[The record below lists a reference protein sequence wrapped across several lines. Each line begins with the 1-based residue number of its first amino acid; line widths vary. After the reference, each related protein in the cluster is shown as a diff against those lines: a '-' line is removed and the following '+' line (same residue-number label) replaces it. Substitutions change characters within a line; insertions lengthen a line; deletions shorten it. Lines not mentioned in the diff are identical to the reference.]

1 MKNRQNRNGIT
12 RRFSSALLALGII
25 FSSNMTTA
33 WAEPNDNVD
42 EVNEVDEQPKETPAQ
57 ETTTTVTET
66 PVTETNVTETPVTE
80 TTVTE
85 TTEIPEPTPAEAWF
99 NGNES
104 LEEYNRKVDEYNEYA
119 EAYNRSVD
127 EAYEA
132 AVEETNRQ
140 NAEIDQHN
148 EAEAERVRAAE
159 EANAKA
165 IQEAEEANAKIDE
178 ENAAEEARVNEHNS
192 SEDAK
197 AEASRQA
204 KEQAEKDN
212 EEIAAHNEA
221 VAKYE
226 EEKVQYDADYAQYQ
240 KDLAMEERILAAGYA
255 SVEAYN
261 QMIERNYNGPAKQSV
276 EKNANANVVTV
287 KDTYTVTEAAE
298 KAGAK
303 VTVHIEHV
311 FEGTDVTYV
320 EDFEIDRNDILNVKS
335 IAALGNSTQPGYASL
350 YYKTDDEHSMGY
362 WVPWIEFGYNAN
374 YVNSSWNCGEEYEVS
389 YKDGTIRRGDR
400 EEIVAIYN
408 YVWIPQ
414 KTYKT
419 YNTPTAPTEL
429 VNPGERKDLVEV
441 PELYTPEYEQ
451 FVKKDHVTA
460 AIEEIAAANF
470 LEKLRAPEKRAYL
483 ALLRHRERIVTPE
496 RDSDPDPRPAP
507 SADPTPIYIPIP
519 EFDESLA
526 EPEPVNPVIT
536 PAAPVIQP
544 AVTENVYEVIEEELA
559 PAAAP
564 VNNEPAGKPTEVVEL
579 ADEVLPLV
587 RPVKYWALINLICAA
602 ITTLFGLGMLVSFLK
617 KRDNDEDEETETEVI
632 ETEESEEEEKKRM
645 KSKLLGLLPA
655 VGSIVL
661 FLLTEDMHNRMRLF
675 DKWTIWM
682 IALALVNIALA
693 YLTRNREEDESDEN
707 RTEEANA

>member
-1 MKNRQNRNGIT
+1 MKNRQNRNGT
-12 RRFSSALLALGII
+12 MRRFASALLALGII
-25 FSSNMTTA
+25 FSSNMSTA
-33 WAEPNDNVD
+33 WAESDDDAN
-42 EVNEVDEQPKETPAQ
+42 EVNEVREEPKEAPAQ
-57 ETTTTVTET
+57 ETTTTTT
-66 PVTETNVTETPVTE
+66 TVTETPVTE

-85 TTEIPEPTPAEAWF
+85 TPVTETVVTEMTEIPEPTPAEAWF

-104 LEEYNRKVDEYNEYA
+104 FEEYNRKVDEYNEYA
-119 EAYNRSVD
+119 EAYNKSVD

-165 IQEAEEANAKIDE
+165 VQAAEEANAKIDE
-178 ENAAEEARVNEHNS
+178 ENAAEEARVNAHNS

-212 EEIAAHNEA
+212 EEITAHNEA

-261 QMIERNYNGPAKQSV
+261 QMIERKYNGPAIQSV

-287 KDTYTVTEAAE
+287 QDTYTVTEAAE

-350 YYKTDDEHSMGY
+350 YYKTDDDHSMGY

-460 AIEEIAAANF
+460 AIEEIAAANI
-470 LEKLRAPEKRAYL
+470 LEKLKAPEKRAYL
-483 ALLRHRERIVTPE
+483 ALLRHRERIVAPE

-507 SADPTPIYIPIP
+507 SAEPTPIYIPIP
-519 EFDESLA
+519 EFDEPLA
-526 EPEPVNPVIT
+526 EPEPVTPAIT
-536 PAAPVIQP
+536 PAAPVNQP
-544 AVTENVYEVIEEELA
+544 AVTEAVYEVIADDIA
-559 PAAAP
+559 PAATP

-617 KRDNDEDEETETEVI
+617 KRDNDEDEEI
-632 ETEESEEEEKKRM
+632 ETEESEEEKKRM

>member
-1 MKNRQNRNGIT
+1 MKNRQNRNGT
-12 RRFSSALLALGII
+12 MRRFASAILALGII
-25 FSSNMTTA
+25 FSSNMSTA
-33 WAEPNDNVD
+33 WAEPDDDVN
-42 EVNEVDEQPKETPAQ
+42 EVNEVREEPKEAPAQ
-57 ETTTTVTET
+57 ETTTTTVTET
-66 PVTETNVTETPVTE
+66 PVTETIVTETPVTE
-80 TTVTE
+80 TVVTE
-85 TTEIPEPTPAEAWF
+85 TTEIPDPTPAEAWF

-104 LEEYNRKVDEYNEYA
+104 FEEYNRKVDEYNEYA

-165 IQEAEEANAKIDE
+165 IQAAEEANAKIDE

-212 EEIAAHNEA
+212 EEITAHNEA

-226 EEKVQYDADYAQYQ
+226 KEKVQYDADYAQYQ

-287 KDTYTVTEAAE
+287 QDTYTVTEAAE

-429 VNPGERKDLVEV
+429 VNPGERKSLVEV

-460 AIEEIAAANF
+460 AIEEIAAANI
-470 LEKLRAPEKRAYL
+470 LEKLKAPEKRAYL

-519 EFDESLA
+519 EFNEPLA
-526 EPEPVNPVIT
+526 EPEPIVPAIT

-544 AVTENVYEVIEEELA
+544 AVPEAVYEVIEEELA

-579 ADEVLPLV
+579 AEEVLPLV
-587 RPVKYWALINLICAA
+587 RPVKYWALINLICVAV
-602 ITTLFGLGMLVSFLK
+602 TTLFGLGMLVSFLK
-617 KRDNDEDEETETEVI
+617 KRDNDEDEEI
-632 ETEESEEEEKKRM
+632 KTEESEEEKKRM

-682 IALALVNIALA
+682 IALALVNVALA

>member
-1 MKNRQNRNGIT
+1 MKNRQNRNGT
-12 RRFSSALLALGII
+12 MRRFASALLALGII
-25 FSSNMTTA
+25 FSSNMSTA
-33 WAEPNDNVD
+33 WAEPDDDVN
-42 EVNEVDEQPKETPAQ
+42 EVNEVREEPKEAPAQ
-57 ETTTTVTET
+57 ETTNTTVTET
-66 PVTETNVTETPVTE
+66 PVTETIVTETPVTE
-80 TTVTE
+80 TVVTE
-85 TTEIPEPTPAEAWF
+85 TTEIPDPTPAEAWF

-104 LEEYNRKVDEYNEYA
+104 FEEYNRKVDEYNEYA
-119 EAYNRSVD
+119 EAYNKSVD

-165 IQEAEEANAKIDE
+165 IQAAEEANAKIDE

-212 EEIAAHNEA
+212 EEITAHNEA

-287 KDTYTVTEAAE
+287 QDTYTVTEAAE

-429 VNPGERKDLVEV
+429 VNPGERKSLVEV

-460 AIEEIAAANF
+460 AIEEIAAANI
-470 LEKLRAPEKRAYL
+470 LEKLKAPEKRAYL

-519 EFDESLA
+519 EFDEPLA
-526 EPEPVNPVIT
+526 EPKPIVPAIT

-544 AVTENVYEVIEEELA
+544 AVPEAVYEVIEEELA

-587 RPVKYWALINLICAA
+587 RPMKYWALINLICVAV
-602 ITTLFGLGMLVSFLK
+602 TTLFGLGMLVSFLK
-617 KRDNDEDEETETEVI
+617 KRDNDEDEEI

-682 IALALVNIALA
+682 IALALVNVALA

>member
-1 MKNRQNRNGIT
+1 MKNRQNRNGT
-12 RRFSSALLALGII
+12 MRRFASAILALGII
-25 FSSNMTTA
+25 FSSNMSTA
-33 WAEPNDNVD
+33 WAEPDDNAD
-42 EVNEVDEQPKETPAQ
+42 EVNEVNEQPKETPAQ

-85 TTEIPEPTPAEAWF
+85 TTEIPDPTPAEAWF

-165 IQEAEEANAKIDE
+165 IQAAEEANAKIDE

-212 EEIAAHNEA
+212 EEITAHNEA

-287 KDTYTVTEAAE
+287 QDTYTVTEAAE

-408 YVWIPQ
+408 YVWVPQ
-414 KTYKT
+414 RTYKT

-441 PELYTPEYEQ
+441 PDLYTPEYEQ

-460 AIEEIAAANF
+460 AIEEIAAANI
-470 LEKLRAPEKRAYL
+470 LEKLKAPEKRAYL
-483 ALLRHRERIVTPE
+483 ALLRHRERIVAPE

-519 EFDESLA
+519 EFNEPLA
-526 EPEPVNPVIT
+526 EPEHIVPAIT

-544 AVTENVYEVIEEELA
+544 AVPEAVYEVIEEELA

-617 KRDNDEDEETETEVI
+617 KRDNDEDEEI

-661 FLLTEDMHNRMRLF
+661 FLLTEDMRNPMRLF

-682 IALALVNIALA
+682 IALALVNVALA

>member
-1 MKNRQNRNGIT
+1 MKNRQNRNGT
-12 RRFSSALLALGII
+12 MRRFASAILALGII
-25 FSSNMTTA
+25 FSSNMSTA
-33 WAEPNDNVD
+33 WAEPDDDVN
-42 EVNEVDEQPKETPAQ
+42 EVNEVREEPKEAPAQ
-57 ETTTTVTET
+57 ETTTTTVTET
-66 PVTETNVTETPVTE
+66 PVTETIVTETPVTE
-80 TTVTE
+80 TVVTE
-85 TTEIPEPTPAEAWF
+85 TTEIPDPTPAEAWF

-104 LEEYNRKVDEYNEYA
+104 FEEYNRKVDEYNEYA

-165 IQEAEEANAKIDE
+165 IQAAEEANAKIDE

-212 EEIAAHNEA
+212 EEITAHNEA

-287 KDTYTVTEAAE
+287 QDTYTVTEAAE

-429 VNPGERKDLVEV
+429 VNPGERKSLVEV

-460 AIEEIAAANF
+460 AIEEIAAANI
-470 LEKLRAPEKRAYL
+470 LEKLKAPEKRAYL

-519 EFDESLA
+519 EFNEPLA
-526 EPEPVNPVIT
+526 EPEPIVPAIT

-544 AVTENVYEVIEEELA
+544 AVPEAVYEVIEEELA

-579 ADEVLPLV
+579 AEEVLPLV
-587 RPVKYWALINLICAA
+587 RPVKYWALINLICVAV
-602 ITTLFGLGMLVSFLK
+602 TTLFGLGMLVSFLK
-617 KRDNDEDEETETEVI
+617 KRDNDEDEEI
-632 ETEESEEEEKKRM
+632 KTEESEEEKKRM

-682 IALALVNIALA
+682 IALALVNVALA

>member
-1 MKNRQNRNGIT
+1 MKNRQNRNGTT
-12 RRFSSALLALGII
+12 RRFASAILALGII
-25 FSSNMTTA
+25 FSSNMSTA
-33 WAEPNDNVD
+33 WAEPDDDVN
-42 EVNEVDEQPKETPAQ
+42 EVNEVREEPKEAPAQ
-57 ETTTTVTET
+57 ETTTTTVTENPVTETIVTET
-66 PVTETNVTETPVTE
+66 PVTETV
-80 TTVTE
+80 VTE
-85 TTEIPEPTPAEAWF
+85 TTEIPDPTPAEAWF

-104 LEEYNRKVDEYNEYA
+104 FEEYNRKVDEYNEYA

-165 IQEAEEANAKIDE
+165 IQAAEEANAKIDE

-212 EEIAAHNEA
+212 EEITAHNEA

-287 KDTYTVTEAAE
+287 QDTYTVTEAAE

-429 VNPGERKDLVEV
+429 VNPGERKSLVEV

-460 AIEEIAAANF
+460 AIEEIAAANI
-470 LEKLRAPEKRAYL
+470 LEKLKAPEKRAYL

-519 EFDESLA
+519 EFDEPLA
-526 EPEPVNPVIT
+526 EPEPIVPAMT
-536 PAAPVIQP
+536 PAAPVTQP
-544 AVTENVYEVIEEELA
+544 AVTETVYEVIEEELA

-602 ITTLFGLGMLVSFLK
+602 VTTLFGLGMLVSFLK
-617 KRDNDEDEETETEVI
+617 KRDNDEDEEI

-682 IALALVNIALA
+682 IALALVNVALA

>member
-1 MKNRQNRNGIT
+1 MKNRQNRNGT
-12 RRFSSALLALGII
+12 MRRFASAILALGII
-25 FSSNMTTA
+25 FSSNMSTA
-33 WAEPNDNVD
+33 WAEPDDNAD
-42 EVNEVDEQPKETPAQ
+42 EVNEVNEQPKETPAQ

-85 TTEIPEPTPAEAWF
+85 TTEIPDPTPAEAWF

-165 IQEAEEANAKIDE
+165 IQAAEEANAKIDE

-212 EEIAAHNEA
+212 EEITAHNEA

-287 KDTYTVTEAAE
+287 QDTYTVTEAAE

-408 YVWIPQ
+408 YVWVPQ
-414 KTYKT
+414 RTYKT

-441 PELYTPEYEQ
+441 PDLYTPEYEQ

-460 AIEEIAAANF
+460 AIEEIAAAHI
-470 LEKLRAPEKRAYL
+470 LEKLKAPEKRAYL
-483 ALLRHRERIVTPE
+483 ALLRHRERIVAPE

-519 EFDESLA
+519 EFNEPLA
-526 EPEPVNPVIT
+526 EPEPIVPAIT

-617 KRDNDEDEETETEVI
+617 KRDNDEDEEI

-661 FLLTEDMHNRMRLF
+661 FLLTEDMRNPMRLF

-682 IALALVNIALA
+682 IALALVNVALA

>member
-1 MKNRQNRNGIT
+1 MKNRQNRNGT
-12 RRFSSALLALGII
+12 MRRFASAILALGII
-25 FSSNMTTA
+25 FSSNMSTA
-33 WAEPNDNVD
+33 WAEPDDNAD
-42 EVNEVDEQPKETPAQ
+42 EVNEVNEQPKETPAQ

-85 TTEIPEPTPAEAWF
+85 TTEIPDPTPAEAWF

-165 IQEAEEANAKIDE
+165 IQAAEEANAKIDE

-212 EEIAAHNEA
+212 EEITAHNEA

-287 KDTYTVTEAAE
+287 QDTYTVTEAAE

-429 VNPGERKDLVEV
+429 VNPGERKSLVEV

-460 AIEEIAAANF
+460 AIEEIAAANI
-470 LEKLRAPEKRAYL
+470 LEKLKAPEKRAYL
-483 ALLRHRERIVTPE
+483 ALLRHRERIVAPE
-496 RDSDPDPRPAP
+496 RDSDPDSRPAP

-519 EFDESLA
+519 EFDEPLA
-526 EPEPVNPVIT
+526 EPEPIVPAIT

-544 AVTENVYEVIEEELA
+544 AVPEAVYEVIEEELA

-617 KRDNDEDEETETEVI
+617 KRDNDEDEEI

-661 FLLTEDMHNRMRLF
+661 FLLTEDMRNPMRLF

-682 IALALVNIALA
+682 IALALVNVALA

>member
-1 MKNRQNRNGIT
+1 MKNRQNRNGT
-12 RRFSSALLALGII
+12 MRRFASAILALGII
-25 FSSNMTTA
+25 FSSNMSTA
-33 WAEPNDNVD
+33 WAEPGENVE
-42 EVNEVDEQPKETPAQ
+42 EVNEVNEQPKEAPAQ
-57 ETTTTVTET
+57 ETTTTTVTET
-66 PVTETNVTETPVTE
+66 PVTETIVTETPVTE
-80 TTVTE
+80 AVVTE
-85 TTEIPEPTPAEAWF
+85 TTEIPDPTPAEAWF

-104 LEEYNRKVDEYNEYA
+104 FEEYNRKVDEYNEYA
-119 EAYNRSVD
+119 EAYNKSVD

-165 IQEAEEANAKIDE
+165 IQAAEEANAKIDE

-212 EEIAAHNEA
+212 EEITAHNEA

-287 KDTYTVTEAAE
+287 QDTYTVTEAAE

-350 YYKTDDEHSMGY
+350 YYKTDDEHAMGY

-429 VNPGERKDLVEV
+429 VNPGERKSLVEV

-460 AIEEIAAANF
+460 AIEEIAAANI
-470 LEKLRAPEKRAYL
+470 LEKLKAPEKRAYL

-519 EFDESLA
+519 EFDEPLA
-526 EPEPVNPVIT
+526 EPEPIVPAIT
-536 PAAPVIQP
+536 PAAPVTQP
-544 AVTENVYEVIEEELA
+544 AVPEAVYEVIEEELA

-617 KRDNDEDEETETEVI
+617 KRDNDEDEEI

-682 IALALVNIALA
+682 IALALVNVALA